1 MMQTTNVTEEQID
14 PSSLLKSTKGSGR
27 NIIGLLISNP
37 KIGVG
42 VGIVAFF
49 VLVAIAAPLLTPYNP
64 NASVVQGSLPPSPAH
79 IFGTTGLGQD
89 MFSQIVY
96 GARVTL
102 LIAFTAATGSTL
114 LQVLFGLTS
123 GYFAGVLGDTLN
135 LIINVFLVLPGLPLT
150 IVLASLA
157 SANAATNRNEIVIAL
172 VLLFTS
178 WSYGARVLRAQTLS
192 LKEREFVAAARATG
206 ENTVR
211 LIFAEILPNE
221 AALVAATFVGTFVY
235 AVGAEVALEFL
246 GLGNTSQASWGEI
259 LYWAQN
265 NGALIVGKWWQF
277 VPAGLCVALL
287 CAGLTFIN
295 FGIDELA
302 NPRLRAGHPPRVRT
316 SPGQKKNPEEASSA
330 PLTEE
335 SIVNHE

>member
-1 MMQTTNVTEEQID
+1 MQVTNVTDQNID
-14 PSSLLKSTKGSGR
+14 TSTILNRVKGRGRSILSALMSS
-27 NIIGLLISNP
+27 P
-37 KIGVG
+37 KIATGIGV
-42 VGIVAFF
+42 VAFF
-49 VLVAIAAPLLTPYNP
+49 VLMALTAPLLTPYDP
-64 NASVVQGSLPPSPAH
+64 DASVVTGSLPPSSAH
-79 IFGTTGLGQD
+79 ILGTTGLGQD
-89 MFSQIVY
+89 MFAQLVY

-102 LIAFTAATGSTL
+102 LVGFGAAIGSTA

-123 GYFAGVLGDTLN
+123 AYFGGLVDEVLS

-157 SANAATNRNEIVIAL
+157 SANAANKNEFVIAL

-192 LKEREFVAAARATG
+192 LKEREFVTAARVSG
-206 ENTVR
+206 ESSLR
-211 LIFAEILPNE
+211 IIFAEILPNE
-221 AALVAATFVGTFVY
+221 VALVASTFIGTFVY

-246 GLGNTSQASWGEI
+246 GLGDTSRASWGVI

-265 NGALIVGKWWQF
+265 NAALIVGKWWQF

-287 CAGLTFIN
+287 CAGLAFIN

-302 NPRLRAGHPPRVRT
+302 NPRLRREKIPRVLK
-316 SPGQKKNPEEASSA
+316 QKKNA
-330 PLTEE
+330 
-335 SIVNHE
+335 II